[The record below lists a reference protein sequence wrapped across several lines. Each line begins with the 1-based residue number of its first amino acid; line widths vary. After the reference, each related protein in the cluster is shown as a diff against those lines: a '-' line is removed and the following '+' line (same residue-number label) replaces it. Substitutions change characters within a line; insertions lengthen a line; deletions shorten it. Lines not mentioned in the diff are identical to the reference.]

1 MAVTEQQPEQV
12 ESGGAWE
19 PMAEP
24 PAARRQQALYFLSR
38 SWLFLFL
45 ILLMAYFWGF
55 SPSGTFLTWPN
66 LAQIALYTSEVVLLA
81 IGETFVITT
90 AGIDLSIGGILFFAG
105 VAGGEVMLTL
115 SGTSEQTLAG
125 NYPHAAL
132 ALPVGIVVCILAGG
146 AWGLINGLIITR
158 LKLPAIIVTLG
169 TMAMTFGFGDLIDG
183 GSYLPAPVPPGL
195 THGFGSGKFLGLYYP
210 IWLALGILVVA
221 HLVYQYSRFGRYT
234 AAVGSNE
241 EGTRRTGINVDRH
254 IVKVYALCGLL
265 AGTAAV
271 VDLAIFTN
279 TTSVAHQQ
287 DNLSAISA
295 VVIGGTSVFGGVG
308 TILLS
313 AVGAFI
319 PTVLTNGLVIQDVQP
334 FWQEVVVGA
343 TIVVAVYIDQLRR
356 RRINR

>member
-1 MAVTEQQPEQV
+1 MTVTPQEPVQV
-12 ESGGAWE
+12 ETENGYVPELEATSS
-19 PMAEP
+19 
-24 PAARRQQALYFLSR
+24 RRQQAVYFLSR

-45 ILLMAYFWGF
+45 ILLVVYFWQAN
-55 SPSGTFLTWPN
+55 PAGTFLTWTN

-105 VAGGEVMLTL
+105 VAGGEVMLVL

-132 ALPVGIVVCILAGG
+132 GIAVGSVVCVLAGG
-146 AWGLINGLIITR
+146 AWGVINGLIITKLR
-158 LKLPAIIVTLG
+158 LPAIIVTLG

-195 THGFGSGKFLGLYYP
+195 SHGFGAGKLLGLYYP
-210 IWLALGILVVA
+210 IWLALAILVVA
-221 HLVYQYSRFGRYT
+221 HLFYQYTRFGRYT

-241 EGTRRTGINVDRH
+241 EGARRTGIAVDLH
-254 IVKVYALCGLL
+254 IIKVYTLCGLL
-265 AGTAAV
+265 AGIAAI

-319 PTVLTNGLVIQDVQP
+319 PTVLQNGLVIQDVPP
-334 FWQEVVVGA
+334 FWQEVVVGI
-343 TIVVAVYIDQLRR
+343 TIVLAVYFDQLRR